1 MHSIKD
7 TQRGVR
13 AYGRQKLQ
21 YNKSQIKW
29 STMGNNGKNLSGN
42 ELWSNKEFWKDVALA
57 GVLLLIIYLVYITV
71 EYWPE
76 ITEGFRRGWNS
87 R

>member
-1 MHSIKD
+1 
-7 TQRGVR
+7 
-13 AYGRQKLQ
+13 
-21 YNKSQIKW
+21 
-29 STMGNNGKNLSGN
+29 MGNNGKNLPGN